1 MRYPSVLFVV
11 SELVLIVIYYFAPR
25 GKERDTKFGL
35 ACLINLRG
43 IFGLVVI
50 NDDLTAGP
58 GVVG

>member
-1 MRYPSVLFVV
+1 M
-11 SELVLIVIYYFAPR
+11 IVIYYFAPR